1 MAKRWFELGKVLDL
15 VVVVHALDSTPQIFP
30 LIYLA
35 LLNDQEDAR

>member
-15 VVVVHALDSTPQIFP
+15 VVVVDAFDTAPQLSP
-30 LIYLA
+30 LIPLA